1 MKLIH
6 NTIIAGS
13 FLIAI
18 MITGC
23 GSSPEVINK
32 EASTSAIRAA
42 QEVGA
47 SEVPK
52 ASLYLQ
58 LAQEELEKAKVLAEN
73 GEKEQAESMLKCAQ
87 ADAELAIVLSHGDT
101 DKTEAAL
108 ALERVK
114 KLQLDN
120 K

>member
-1 MKLIH
+1 MKNIRISIL
-6 NTIIAGS
+6 AG
-13 FLIAI
+13 FILIAFGI
-18 MITGC
+18 ASC
-23 GSSPEVINK
+23 GSSEEVVNK

-47 SEVPK
+47 TELPK

-58 LAQEELEKAKVLAEN
+58 LAKEGLAKAEALAKD
-73 GEKEQAESMLKCAQ
+73 GEKEEAESMLLRAQ
-87 ADAELAIVLSHGDT
+87 ADAELAIVLSHGDE
-101 DKTEAAL
+101 DKTEANA

-114 KLQLDN
+114 KLRQNN

>member
-1 MKLIH
+1 MKNIRISILAGLIF
-6 NTIIAGS
+6 IAFG
-13 FLIAI
+13 FA
-18 MITGC
+18 GC
-23 GSSPEVINK
+23 GSSEEVVNK

-47 SEVPK
+47 TEVPS

-58 LAQEELEKAKVLAEN
+58 LAKEGLVKAEALAEK
-73 GEKEQAESMLKCAQ
+73 GEKEKAESMLLRAQ
-87 ADAELAIVLSHGDT
+87 ADAELAIVLSHGDA
-101 DKTEAAL
+101 DKTEATA

-114 KLQLDN
+114 KLRQTN